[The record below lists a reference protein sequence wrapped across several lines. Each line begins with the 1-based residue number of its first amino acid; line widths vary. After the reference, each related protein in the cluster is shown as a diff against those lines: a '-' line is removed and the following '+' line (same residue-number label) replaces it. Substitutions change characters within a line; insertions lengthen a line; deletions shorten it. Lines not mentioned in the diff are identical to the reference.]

1 MATERPNPGRDD
13 VTTLGGDTTLPPDET
28 ERETSLTPTDAT
40 TDPLAAERATRA
52 IESDPALSPVA
63 EQPGA
68 ASISGLPNRRDRDWK
83 V

>member
-13 VTTLGGDTTLPPDET
+13 TTTLGADTTLPPDET
-28 ERETSLTPTDAT
+28 EREFSLTPTDAT
-40 TDPLAAERATRA
+40 TDPIASERATRE

-83 V
+83 I

>member
-1 MATERPNPGRDD
+1 MAIERPTPGPDD
-13 VTTLGGDTTLPPDET
+13 TTTLGADTTLPPDET
-28 ERETSLTPTDAT
+28 EREASLTPTDAT
-40 TDPLAAERATRA
+40 TDPLAVERAMRE
-52 IESDPALSPVA
+52 IESDPALGPVA